1 MELQIKLII
10 VSLML
15 FGCTSVKPEGA
26 REYNN
31 NFTTLEIRSLWTLC
45 QQAFLQKNPYT
56 KPSVIIEYCDCYS
69 DYVRKTYKDKKEL
82 NDLAIYDNLT
92 KNLIIE
98 CNMKLQQEQALA
110 DPASI

>member
-1 MELQIKLII
+1 MILI
-10 VSLML
+10 
-15 FGCTSVKPEGA
+15 GCTTIKPKETSI
-26 REYNN
+26 YNN
-31 NFTTLEIRSLWTLC
+31 NFTTLEIRSLWVLC

-56 KPSVIIEYCDCYS
+56 KPRVIIEYCDCYS

-98 CNMKLQQEQALA
+98 CNMKLQQEQSLA